1 MEDLT
6 KNIIELQ
13 ETYNISLYPLK
24 QITKDKNKKTD
35 YQDPKILYDF
45 WKNADIRFSTDYIL
59 RQINNNNVCGFA
71 IATGY
76 KNNIVVIDYDNKE
89 TTNKDFLNMLMDADT
104 LTISTP
110 SGGYHFLFKYT
121 DLLKKNARGIFNNV
135 DIRGN
140 RGIIF
145 HGLREDGIYNISN
158 NKPIKKIKDNIIN
171 LLTNN
176 INGSN
181 IDKPTQTTTN
191 KDKQRQT
198 QTIIIKYDVSKGEIF
213 ELLELFHI

>member
-24 QITKDKNKKTD
+24 TIKTDNNNKAD
-35 YQDPKILYDF
+35 YQDPKILKDF
-45 WKNADIRFSTDYIL
+45 WNNADIRLSTDYLIN
-59 RQINNNNVCGFA
+59 QINKNNVCGFA

-76 KNNIVVIDYDNKE
+76 KNNIIVVDYDNKE

-110 SGGYHFLFKYT
+110 SGGYHFLFKYNE
-121 DLLKKNARGIFNNV
+121 LLKKNARGIFNNV

-140 RGIIF
+140 RGLIF
-145 HGLREDGIYNISN
+145 HVIRADGEYKISN

-171 LLTNN
+171 LLTTN

-181 IDKPTQTTTN
+181 IDKKTPTDTN
-191 KDKQRQT
+191 RHQKTNILKNMIYQKKKYLNFWNYCRV
-198 QTIIIKYDVSKGEIF
+198 II
-213 ELLELFHI
+213 

>member
-24 QITKDKNKKTD
+24 QITADKNNKAD

-45 WKNADIRFSTDYIL
+45 WGNSDIRFSTDYL
-59 RQINNNNVCGFA
+59 INQVNKNNVFGFA

-76 KNNIVVIDYDNKE
+76 KNNIVFIDYDNKE

-110 SGGYHFLFKYT
+110 SGGYHFLFRYT
-121 DLLKKNARGIFNNV
+121 DLLKKNLRGIFNNV

-140 RGIIF
+140 RGLIF
-145 HGLREDGIYNISN
+145 HGIRADGIYNI
-158 NKPIKKIKDNIIN
+158 
-171 LLTNN
+171 
-176 INGSN
+176 
-181 IDKPTQTTTN
+181 
-191 KDKQRQT
+191 
-198 QTIIIKYDVSKGEIF
+198 
-213 ELLELFHI
+213 